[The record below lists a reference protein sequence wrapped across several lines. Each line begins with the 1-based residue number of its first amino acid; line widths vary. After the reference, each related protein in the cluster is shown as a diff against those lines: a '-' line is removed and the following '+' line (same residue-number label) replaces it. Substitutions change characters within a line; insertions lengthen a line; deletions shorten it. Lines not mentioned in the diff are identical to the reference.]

1 MTAATDRAMLVDR
14 RNVLLLAASQA
25 LTLSAVVL
33 SMTLAGIL
41 GSVLAP
47 DKGLATLPIAAMV
60 VGTAIASLP
69 ASFLMRRIGRRAG
82 FMIGAGIGFAGS
94 AVAAV
99 GLHEHS
105 FSLFVLG
112 HLLIGA
118 WQGFGNY
125 TRFAAA
131 EVAGPQHA
139 SRAISW
145 VVAGGVVAAF
155 AGPQI
160 GVWGRDWIA
169 EQAFLGSYIAQAAL
183 ALAAIVLLSQLN
195 LPRPVTYSGAEA
207 RPLRIIATQPALAAA
222 VIGAATGYAVMIMAM
237 TATPLAML
245 GCGFGTGE
253 VKPVIQWHV
262 FGMFAPSF
270 FTGAL
275 IARYGAPRVMLAGFV
290 LLLSHV
296 AVAASGAEYL
306 HFLSALVLLG
316 VGWNF
321 AFVGG
326 TALLTQTYSPSEQ
339 TKVQALNESIVFGL
353 IAVASLGAGWL
364 YDRFGWANLNLAT
377 LPLLVMAI
385 GSILLVGQQRRATAR
400 AT

>member
-1 MTAATDRAMLVDR
+1 LHAANRS
-14 RNVLLLAASQA
+14 VLLLAASQA

-41 GSVLAP
+41 GAAMAP
-47 DKGLATLPIAAMV
+47 DQGMATAPIAAMV
-60 VGTAIASLP
+60 IGTAIASLP
-69 ASFLMRRIGRRAG
+69 ASFLMRRIGRRDG
-82 FMIGAGIGFAGS
+82 FMVGAGIGVVGS
-94 AVAAV
+94 AVAAT
-99 GLHEHS
+99 GLHLQS
-105 FSLFVLG
+105 FAVFVLG

-125 TRFAAA
+125 HRFAAA
-131 EVAGPQHA
+131 EVAGPQLA

-145 VVAGGVVAAF
+145 VVAGGVIAAF

-160 GVWGRDWIA
+160 GVWGRDWLPQ
-169 EQAFLGSYIAQAAL
+169 QAFLGSYIAQAGL
-183 ALAAIVLLSQLN
+183 AFAAIVLLSRLE
-195 LPRPVTYSGAEA
+195 LPQPATHRSAIA
-207 RPLRIIATQPALAAA
+207 RPLRVISKQPALAAA
-222 VIGAATGYAVMIMAM
+222 VLGAATGYAVMIMAM

-275 IARYGAPRVMLAGFV
+275 IAKFGAPRVMQVGFM
-290 LLLSHV
+290 LLLVHV
-296 AVAASGAEYL
+296 AVAASGMEWL
-306 HFLSALVLLG
+306 HFFAALVLLG

-326 TALLTQTYSPSEQ
+326 TALLAQTYRPAEQ
-339 TKVQALNESIVFGL
+339 TKVQALNESIVFGVV
-353 IAVASLGAGWL
+353 ACASLGAGWL
-364 YDRFGWANLNLAT
+364 YDRVGWATMNLVT
-377 LPLLVMAI
+377 VPMLVVALVVA
-385 GSILLVGQQRRATAR
+385 LLVGRQRTSVAGA
-400 AT
+400 A